1 MKVCVATPYPLEE
14 LKGNSVTADRIVGVL
29 REAGIEARASH
40 GFDGEAAD
48 VLISL
53 HAVKGAQAVIDFQK
67 AMPDGKS
74 VVLIT
79 GTDIYEQL
87 PEGSPTGMACLESVD
102 RIAVVSERSIPS
114 LPENF
119 RGKAFVVPCS
129 LDEIKLRA
137 KPQSGPFV
145 ISVVGHL
152 RPVKQ
157 SFATI
162 EAVAK
167 HPEWDNLEV
176 WQLGEALDSACERIA
191 RDWTKKDKR
200 YRWFGGLPREK
211 SLERCAQ
218 SQLTINS
225 SRLEGGANAVLEAM
239 TMHVPVLASDIEGNR
254 LLLGDDYPG
263 YFENGALDFLLEKI
277 LGREI
282 DLSEWTRLAAK
293 RLPLF
298 SREME
303 RACWLDLLDFFSI
316 HWNQNE

>member
-1 MKVCVATPYPLEE
+1 MKVCVATPYPLAE
-14 LKGNSVTADRIVGVL
+14 LKGNSVTTDRVVGIL

-53 HAVKGAQAVIDFQK
+53 HAVKGAQAVVDFQK
-67 AMPDGKS
+67 AMPEGKS

-87 PEGSPTGMACLESVD
+87 PEGSAIGMACLESVD
-102 RIAVVSERSIPS
+102 RIVVVSEMSIPS

-119 RGKAFVVPCS
+119 RDKAFVVPCS
-129 LDEIKLRA
+129 LDEIAHRA
-137 KPQSGPFV
+137 EPQTGPFV

-162 EAVAK
+162 EAVAR
-167 HPEWDNLEV
+167 HPEWENVEV
-176 WQLGEALDSACERIA
+176 WQLGEALDSDCERIA

-200 YRWFGGLPREK
+200 YRWFGGLPREE
-211 SLERCAQ
+211 SLKRCAW

-225 SRLEGGANAVLEAM
+225 SLLEGGANAVLEAM

-263 YFENGALDFLLEKI
+263 YFENGTMDLI
-277 LGREI
+277 LGRIVTGEI
-282 DLSEWTRLAAK
+282 DLLDWSRLAAM

-298 SREME
+298 SRERE
-303 RACWLDLLDFFSI
+303 CACWLELLEKVYYQRSSK
-316 HWNQNE
+316 